1 MVRFIAVAALA
12 LAIATS
18 AQAITLAPLPQADG
32 LITQVRQ
39 ACGPGQVRIKGVCVL
54 RTTIRQARRGHRRCA
69 AWSEG
74 FCVQYY

>member
-1 MVRFIAVAALA
+1 MIRLIAVAAFA

-18 AQAITLAPLPQADG
+18 AQAITRAPLQSDG

-54 RTTIRQARRGHRRCA
+54 RTTTRQVRRGHRRCA

-74 FCVQYY
+74 FCVQYH

>member
-1 MVRFIAVAALA
+1 MIRLIAVAALA

-18 AQAITLAPLPQADG
+18 AQAITLAPLHQSDG
-32 LITQVRQ
+32 LITQIRQ

-54 RTTIRQARRGHRRCA
+54 RTTTRQVRRAHRKCA
-69 AWSEG
+69 AYSEG